1 MRGRSRW
8 SSAILPSC
16 RCERLDFTH
25 DLVGRILTNLGYRL
39 HRVII
44 SELKDDTFYAMLV
57 LVQRDAATVTPGT
70 ERTIDCR
77 PSDAIALSVQTGAPV
92 FVAKEVFEAVAAE

>member
-1 MRGRSRW
+1 
-8 SSAILPSC
+8 
-16 RCERLDFTH
+16 
-25 DLVGRILTNLGYRL
+25 
-39 HRVII
+39 
-44 SELKDDTFYAMLV
+44 MLV
-57 LVQRDAATVTPGT
+57 LVQRDAATVTPGS